1 MLQQVVVGIIVAM
14 ALLFA
19 AWRLPGTATRLR
31 YVDWMKRLSGGHGP
45 IGRLAWRLEGRLRRD
60 DSACSGC
67 SVSADHA
74 PGAPGGTKAPA
85 SRAASQ
91 RRP

>member
-1 MLQQVVVGIIVAM
+1 M
-14 ALLFA
+14 ALFFA

-31 YVDWMKRLSGGHGP
+31 YVGWMKRLSGGHGP
-45 IGRLAWRLEGRLRRD
+45 FGRLAWRLEGRLRRD

-74 PGAPGGTKAPA
+74 PGTAESKVPG
-85 SRAASQ
+85 ASQ
-91 RRP
+91 RRQ